1 MLDIYYADFNTTV
14 IPSDPGCLEL
24 AGSVDLDAHRLLAA
38 LFDKA
43 RQAGVDLRYFEDTLL
58 ETKQV
63 AILLNILMAN
73 EHVLEGNE
81 HALAAFN
88 SMRDLLERAAK
99 RGVGLVAFAD

>member
-1 MLDIYYADFNTTV
+1 MLDIYYADFDATV

-24 AGSVDLDAHRLLAA
+24 AGSIDLDAHRLLAA

-43 RQAGVDLRYFEDTLL
+43 RQAGVDLRYFGDTLL
-58 ETKQV
+58 EPRQV
-63 AILLNILMAN
+63 AILLNILLTN
-73 EHVLEGNE
+73 EYVLEGNE